1 MHIKF
6 SSMAAGILLAAGAVA
21 CNNDKITS
29 LNDNPNNP
37 VTAPP
42 GPVFTQ
48 AVRTSAATFV
58 GNGFSLRQ
66 TEFVAQHW
74 AEVQYPDEDR
84 YARLGPADVQGTYN
98 ASYYTQIEDLKK
110 VILAGLGGSGNNG
123 NPNPAIYGPAS
134 VLQSWN
140 YEYLTDT
147 WGDIPYS
154 QALTGD
160 SVAPNFKPAYD
171 TQKNVYAG
179 MLATLTKATTDM
191 AAGPNGTGFS
201 TADPIYS
208 GSVAKWEK
216 FSNSLRARLA
226 MRTVNKDPAGAAA
239 ALTAAFSAPGGVF
252 TSNAD
257 NAQFA
262 WPGDNVYNNP
272 ITDNFVSRD
281 DHRVSNTF
289 ANILVGNNDPR
300 TPILMQPTEDDPT
313 KYAGMPNGLTASD
326 AGTYFTSSSRPG
338 AIFFPGATTAGTFGT
353 AANKKLPSFLM
364 TYAELSFIQ
373 AEAAERG
380 IGGLAG
386 TAATYYYNG
395 IRASMAQWGVTDAT
409 AIATYLAQPAVAYQ
423 GGVAGLKQIAVQK
436 WVALVTD
443 GPQSWAEWRRTC
455 QPSTIAAG
463 PAAVVPYVPR
473 RFQYSTTEY
482 SVNPDEV
489 AKAVADQG
497 PDTFATRIWWDSAPA
512 AAPTCS

>member
-6 SSMAAGILLAAGAVA
+6 NSMAAGVMLAAGAVA
-21 CNNDKITS
+21 CNNDHITA

-37 VTAPP
+37 VTAPA

-48 AVRTSAATFV
+48 AVRLSAAQFV

-84 YARLGPADVQGTYN
+84 YARLGPADVQGTFN
-98 ASYYTQIEDLKK
+98 TAYYQQIEDLKK
-110 VILAGLGGSGNNG
+110 VVVAGVAAT
-123 NPNPAIYGPAS
+123 NPAIYGPAS
-134 VLQSWN
+134 IMQTWN

-154 QALTGD
+154 AALAGD
-160 SVAPNFKPAYD
+160 STAPNFKPAYD
-171 TQKNVYAG
+171 AQKDIYTG
-179 MLATLTKATTDM
+179 MLATLTKATADM
-191 AAGPNGTGFS
+191 AAGPNGAGLAS
-201 TADPIYS
+201 ADPIYG
-208 GSVAKWEK
+208 GSLAGWER

-226 MRTVNKDPAGAAA
+226 IRMVNKDPVAANA

-252 TSNAD
+252 TSNAQ

-272 ITDNFVSRD
+272 ITDNFSTRD

-300 TPILMQPTEDDPT
+300 TPILMQGTIDNPAV
-313 KYAGMPNGLTASD
+313 YAGMPNGLTASD
-326 AGTYFTSSSRPG
+326 AGTYFNSSSRPG
-338 AIFFPGATTAGTFGT
+338 AIFFPGSTSAGTIGT

-380 IGGLAG
+380 MGGLPL
-386 TAATYYYNG
+386 AAAVYYQNG

-409 AIATYLAQPAVAYQ
+409 AIANYLAQPAIVYQ
-423 GGVAGLKQIAVQK
+423 GGTAGLKQIAIQK

-455 QPSTIAAG
+455 QPSTIVAG
-463 PAAVVPYVPR
+463 PAAVVNYVPR

-482 SVNPDEV
+482 SVNPD
-489 AKAVADQG
+489 AVAAAVTRQG
-497 PDTFATRIWWDSAPA
+497 VDTFATRIWWDSNPA
-512 AAPTCS
+512 AAPTCP

>member
-6 SSMAAGILLAAGAVA
+6 NSMAAGILLAAGAVA

-37 VTAPP
+37 VTAPA

-48 AVRTSAATFV
+48 AVRTSAARFI
-58 GNGFSLRQ
+58 GNNFSLRQ

-98 ASYYTQIEDLKK
+98 AAYITEIEDLKK
-110 VILAGLGGSGNNG
+110 VIVAGVAAS
-123 NPNPAIYGPAS
+123 NPAVYGPAS
-134 VLQSWN
+134 ILQTWDF
-140 YEYLTDT
+140 EYLTDT

-154 QALTGD
+154 KSLAGD
-160 SVAPNFKPAYD
+160 STAPNFKPAYD
-171 TQKNVYAG
+171 AQKDIYTG
-179 MLATLTKATTDM
+179 MLATLTKATADM
-191 AAGPNGTGFS
+191 AAGPNGTGLG

-208 GSVAKWEK
+208 GSIAGWER

-226 MRTVNKDPAGAAA
+226 MRMVNKDPAAAAA

-252 TSNAD
+252 TSNAQS
-257 NAQFA
+257 AQFA

-272 ITDNFVSRD
+272 ITDNFSSRD

-289 ANILVGNNDPR
+289 ANILVGNSDPR
-300 TPILMQPTEDDPT
+300 TPILMQPTIDTPSV
-313 KYAGMPNGLTASD
+313 YAGMPNGLTASD
-326 AGTYFTSSSRPG
+326 AGTYFSSSSRPG
-338 AIFFPGATTAGTFGT
+338 AIFFPGATTAGTIGT

-386 TAATYYYNG
+386 TAATYYNNG
-395 IRASMAQWGVTDAT
+395 IRASMAQWGVTDAA
-409 AIATYLAQPAVAYQ
+409 AITNYLAQPAIAYQ

-436 WVALVTD
+436 WIALVTD

-489 AKAVADQG
+489 KAAVTRQG
-497 PDTFATRIWWDSAPA
+497 PDTFATRIWWDSAPS
-512 AAPTCS
+512 AAPTCP